1 MRIWYLDLVATERAA
16 GAIREWREVASTWGC
31 LENPDLSRALILTQK
46 HEARRSEWYQTIYW
60 ITQRRQLTQTTKVTR
75 RETKKETKKERK
87 KERDREDGVAVTSE
101 ELVVRVLFLHRLV
114 GEEFRL
120 G

>member
-1 MRIWYLDLVATERAA
+1 
-16 GAIREWREVASTWGC
+16 
-31 LENPDLSRALILTQK
+31 
-46 HEARRSEWYQTIYW
+46 
-60 ITQRRQLTQTTKVTR
+60 VTR

-87 KERDREDGVAVTSE
+87 KERDRDRGEDEVAGSSE
-101 ELVVRVLFLHRLV
+101 ELEVRVLFLHRLV

>member
-46 HEARRSEWYQTIYW
+46 HEARRREWYQTIYW
-60 ITQRRQLTQTTKVTR
+60 ITQRRQLTQRNDKSDEKR
-75 RETKKETKKERK
+75 NKERNKERK
-87 KERDREDGVAVTSE
+87 KEIKG
-101 ELVVRVLFLHRLV
+101 
-114 GEEFRL
+114 
-120 G
+120 

>member
-1 MRIWYLDLVATERAA
+1 M
-16 GAIREWREVASTWGC
+16 
-31 LENPDLSRALILTQK
+31 
-46 HEARRSEWYQTIYW
+46 
-60 ITQRRQLTQTTKVTR
+60 TR